1 MDSQYA
7 FVTRDV
13 LLRAFSL
20 REYFTRSYNITGDI
34 SGKFFSW
41 LFECFRLDARGGGE
55 EGNETILA
63 MKKLRS
69 SAKLF
74 TNEPLRLIKYICG
87 N

>member
-20 REYFTRSYNITGDI
+20 GEYFTRSYNITGDI
-34 SGKFFSW
+34 SEKFFSW
-41 LFECFRLDARGGGE
+41 LFECFRLDPQGGRGK
-55 EGNETILA
+55 GNETILA

-74 TNEPLRLIKYICG
+74 ANERLRLIKYICG